1 MSEGKVQQ
9 KQQARRAEIVAA
21 AQRCFAAKGLHGAS
35 VADIAREAGLSVGQL
50 YRIFAS
56 KEAIIEAIVSE
67 IVRNSNGTIR
77 ADNHQQG
84 GAIMTLSWPE
94 WRGNNDENK

>member
-35 VADIAREAGLSVGQL
+35 VADIAREAGLSVG
-50 YRIFAS
+50 
-56 KEAIIEAIVSE
+56 
-67 IVRNSNGTIR
+67 
-77 ADNHQQG
+77 H
-84 GAIMTLSWPE
+84 TLFPYTTFFRLKDYSYVCQDFDDSFN
-94 WRGNNDENK
+94 RKNVV

>member
-35 VADIAREAGLSVGQL
+35 VADIAREAGAQL
-50 YRIFAS
+50 
-56 KEAIIEAIVSE
+56 V
-67 IVRNSNGTIR
+67 VNG
-77 ADNHQQG
+77 G
-84 GAIMTLSWPE
+84 
-94 WRGNNDENK
+94 